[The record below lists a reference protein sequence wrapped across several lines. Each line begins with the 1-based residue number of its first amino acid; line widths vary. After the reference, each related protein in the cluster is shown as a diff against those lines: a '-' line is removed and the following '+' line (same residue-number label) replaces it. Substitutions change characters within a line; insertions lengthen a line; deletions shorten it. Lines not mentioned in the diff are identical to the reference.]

1 MPELP
6 EVEQVARNLK
16 NIIQPPAK
24 IVGWVF
30 ARKDLRFP
38 LQQNELHKLVGLQ
51 IHKIERRAKYI
62 LLSVGESHILI
73 FHLGMTGQW
82 RVASGDQRKHDHV
95 SLKLN
100 VLGQSIELIYEDPR
114 RFGFIQIISVAQLG
128 QRFKDLGVEP
138 LDPQTNWDF
147 ITAQFKKFN
156 SPIKSAIM
164 DQKKIVGVGNIYASE
179 ALFRAGIYPM
189 KSCAKI
195 SSKKYAKLWAEI
207 RNVLSEA
214 IEKGGSTISSFQNSY
229 GEKGNFQNNFFVYDL
244 AGQLCKICR
253 KSKIKQT
260 KILGRSTFWCPTCQ
274 KS

>member
-1 MPELP
+1 
-6 EVEQVARNLK
+6 
-16 NIIQPPAK
+16 
-24 IVGWVF
+24 
-30 ARKDLRFP
+30 
-38 LQQNELHKLVGLQ
+38 
-51 IHKIERRAKYI
+51 
-62 LLSVGESHILI
+62 
-73 FHLGMTGQW
+73 
-82 RVASGDQRKHDHV
+82 
-95 SLKLN
+95 
-100 VLGQSIELIYEDPR
+100 
-114 RFGFIQIISVAQLG
+114 
-128 QRFKDLGVEP
+128 
-138 LDPQTNWDF
+138 
-147 ITAQFKKFN
+147 
-156 SPIKSAIM
+156 M

-260 KILGRSTFWCPTCQ
+260 KIIGRSTFWCPTCQ